1 VDAELDESSVA
12 DVVQIEGVIV
22 SQWDA
27 VSADQLHEM
36 HQRVNETLRPFGC
49 KARLLVIEQANSLA
63 IYFLCMTLSALMSLR
78 DHWTTGQLK
87 EIVEEQLTLLSG
99 ATSPVRVKRLSWSQ
113 SDYERSLEFFSSS
126 QSKQTV
132 HLAVTIVQHY
142 YPAVEH

>member
-1 VDAELDESSVA
+1 MHAELDESSVP

-36 HQRVNETLRPFGC
+36 HQRVNEALRPFGC

-132 HLAVTIVQHY
+132 HLAFTIVQHY